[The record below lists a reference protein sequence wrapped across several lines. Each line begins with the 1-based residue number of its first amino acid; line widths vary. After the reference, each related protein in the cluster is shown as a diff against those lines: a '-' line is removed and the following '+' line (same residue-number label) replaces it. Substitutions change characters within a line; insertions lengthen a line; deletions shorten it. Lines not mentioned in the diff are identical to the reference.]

1 MRRLSTAAFGLAA
14 CFLPLAARAQVRQPD
29 GTLVPLLA
37 SDDGLS
43 VGEVLTRRG
52 ETNLRPPLTPFDA
65 QANARQDPQTFRPG
79 CRISFTVISRFAGHA
94 DAFGWYNVVA
104 GRATPPPPSER
115 YLIVPAANMG
125 TPMAMGGVGFTAS
138 LDIGTDPRYA
148 GGDIGFFLDN
158 TTQGHT
164 YFTERRYQPSA
175 VPGFVYGLIYD
186 SRVTAGGFYFAWEDL
201 IEGNDSDFNDL
212 IVLVDNLT
220 CTGGGAPCT
229 VAGARGVCA
238 NGVMQCRNAVLT
250 CVSTTQPSA
259 ERCDGFDNN
268 CDGVVDEGDGL
279 CPARQICDRGVCV
292 DRCQLELGCL
302 EGFVCTPSGACQ
314 ETACASVT
322 CAAGSVCRGGRC
334 VAPCD
339 GVTCPRGRV
348 CRQGRCVDPCAG
360 ITCDR
365 DQVCTDGVCQTRC
378 PCRRCGASEQCFTD
392 GRCRTMDC
400 ATVTCP
406 AGQYCMGGRCLDA
419 CQGAVCPRGGRCVA
433 GECVEPLPN
442 ADAGM
447 DAGNDASA
455 DAARDALPSVD
466 LPSFQQDVP
475 MTMDSGPREPTPIAG
490 SEACGCSAPG
500 SNGTRGLGLAL
511 VAGAMALSARRRR
524 RVR

>member
-1 MRRLSTAAFGLAA
+1 MHAVVKGTKRRYPCVTARGWCGGAQASFTPTHHSNPLQTSPPEARLILDNARATFFTSRMRRLSSAALGLAA

-94 DAFGWYNVVA
+94 DAFGWYNVVP
-104 GRATPPPPSER
+104 GRATPPPAAER
-115 YLIVPAANMG
+115 YLIVPTANMG

-229 VAGARGVCA
+229 VMGARGVCA

-279 CPARQICDRGVCV
+279 CPARQVCDRGVCV

-322 CAAGSVCRGGRC
+322 CTAGSV
-334 VAPCD
+334 
-339 GVTCPRGRV
+339 
-348 CRQGRCVDPCAG
+348 
-360 ITCDR
+360 
-365 DQVCTDGVCQTRC
+365 
-378 PCRRCGASEQCFTD
+378 
-392 GRCRTMDC
+392 
-400 ATVTCP
+400 
-406 AGQYCMGGRCLDA
+406 
-419 CQGAVCPRGGRCVA
+419 
-433 GECVEPLPN
+433 
-442 ADAGM
+442 
-447 DAGNDASA
+447 
-455 DAARDALPSVD
+455 
-466 LPSFQQDVP
+466 
-475 MTMDSGPREPTPIAG
+475 
-490 SEACGCSAPG
+490 
-500 SNGTRGLGLAL
+500 
-511 VAGAMALSARRRR
+511 
-524 RVR
+524 